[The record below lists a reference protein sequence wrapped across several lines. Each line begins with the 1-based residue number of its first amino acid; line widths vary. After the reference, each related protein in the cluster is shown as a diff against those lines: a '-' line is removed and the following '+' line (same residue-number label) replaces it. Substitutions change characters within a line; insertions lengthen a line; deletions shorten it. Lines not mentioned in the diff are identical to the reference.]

1 MKRLCLLILIAFIF
15 GDTYLPKYES
25 IYMNTESGIF
35 YFNTSD
41 FEADSEL
48 YFQLNAENGKV
59 YEFVMYEFS
68 SIEPSDSHSFKN
80 YTKLEKYASAS
91 SSTTINGETTRTS
104 KYYYELKNDNTQKY
118 LYVKYKSFN
127 GTSLEIESTR
137 LRLTTYIFII
147 ILIVVVS
154 TVVINL
160 ILFFI
165 VLTIVKK
172 IIRAKKNNAY
182 NNVPQ
187 NQYHNM
193 NNNPQQEQQEHQ
205 QEHQDEHQEQQ
216 EIQDDQSQHIVIN
229 S

>member
-1 MKRLCLLILIAFIF
+1 MKNLCLLILIAFIF
-15 GDTYLPKYES
+15 GDTYLPKYGS
-25 IYMNTESGIF
+25 IQMDTESGVF

-41 FEADSEL
+41 FGADSYL
-48 YFQLNAENGKV
+48 YFQTNVENGNVDK
-59 YEFVMYEFS
+59 YLLYEFS
-68 SIEPSDSHSFKN
+68 STEPSDSHSFIIYHSLEN
-80 YTKLEKYASAS
+80 YATGES
-91 SSTTINGETTRTS
+91 SNTVKGKTTYSYE
-104 KYYYELKNDNTQKY
+104 YYYELKNDNTQKY
-118 LYVKYKSFN
+118 LYVKYNSFN

-137 LRLTTYIFII
+137 LSIGTFIFLIFV
-147 ILIVVVS
+147 IVV
-154 TVVINL
+154 

-172 IIRAKKNNAY
+172 IIRSKKNNAY

-193 NNNPQQEQQEHQ
+193 NNNPQQEPQQEHQ
-205 QEHQDEHQEQQ
+205 QEQQEQQ

>member
-1 MKRLCLLILIAFIF
+1 MKNLCLLILIAFIF
-15 GDTYLPKYES
+15 GDTYLPKYGS
-25 IYMNTESGIF
+25 IQMDTESGVF

-41 FEADSEL
+41 FGADSYL
-48 YFQLNAENGKV
+48 YFQTNVENGNVDK
-59 YEFVMYEFS
+59 YLLYEFS
-68 SIEPSDSHSFKN
+68 STEPSDSHSFIIFHSLEN
-80 YTKLEKYASAS
+80 YATGES
-91 SSTTINGETTRTS
+91 SKTVKGKTTYSYE
-104 KYYYELKNDNTQKY
+104 YYYELKNDNTQKY
-118 LYVKYKSFN
+118 LYVKYNSFN

-137 LRLTTYIFII
+137 LSIGTFIFLIFV
-147 ILIVVVS
+147 IVVVS
-154 TVVINL
+154 AVLLNV

-172 IIRAKKNNAY
+172 IIRSKKNNAY

-205 QEHQDEHQEQQ
+205 QEHQEQQEQQ

>member
-1 MKRLCLLILIAFIF
+1 MKNLCLLILIAFIF
-15 GDTYLPKYES
+15 GDTYLPKYGS
-25 IYMNTESGIF
+25 IQMDTESGVF

-41 FEADSEL
+41 FEGDSEL
-48 YFQLNAENGKV
+48 YFQLNVENGNVNESVK
-59 YEFVMYEFS
+59 YEFS
-68 SIEPSDSHSFKN
+68 SIEPSDSHSFKI
-80 YTKLEKYASAS
+80 YYILKSYS
-91 SSTTINGETTRTS
+91 SLNSTTTINGETTRTS
-104 KYYYELKNDNTQKY
+104 KYYFSVKNDNTQKY
-118 LYVKYKSFN
+118 LYVKYNCFD

-137 LRLTTYIFII
+137 FGLFTYIFLI

-172 IIRAKKNNAY
+172 IIRSKKNNAD

-193 NNNPQQEQQEHQ
+193 NNNPQQEPQQEQQGHQ
-205 QEHQDEHQEQQ
+205 QEHQEQQ